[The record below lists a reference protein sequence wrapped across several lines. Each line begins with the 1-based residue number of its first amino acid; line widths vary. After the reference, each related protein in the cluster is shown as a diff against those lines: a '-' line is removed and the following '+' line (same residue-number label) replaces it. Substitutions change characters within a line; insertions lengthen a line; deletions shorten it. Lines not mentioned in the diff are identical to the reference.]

1 LFGIIG
7 ITVLGLTSG
16 FPPAAS
22 VLQNFLW
29 LHAKL
34 VGSGKPLVAS
44 GFDFINLL
52 VLDFILGFPDQSLE
66 LLDGRGFDD
75 VFDSIAHSRAFAIVF
90 VVRRP

>member
-1 LFGIIG
+1 LFRAILDRLLEPAGFFTVAGPGLFGIIG
-7 ITVLGLTSG
+7 ITVLGFTSG

-52 VLDFILGFPDQSLE
+52 VLDFILGLGS
-66 LLDGRGFDD
+66 
-75 VFDSIAHSRAFAIVF
+75 
-90 VVRRP
+90 